1 MPVVH
6 LVDATYELFRAYFGA
21 PPKTA
26 PDGREVGAT
35 RALASSLLFL
45 VREEKATHV
54 ACATDHVIRSFRN
67 DLWPGYKTDEGMDP
81 ALYDQFPI
89 AEDLMRALGFVVWP
103 MVEFEADD
111 ALATGVHR
119 YRSEAE
125 QVIVCTVDKDLAQC
139 VDGDHVIMS
148 DRRRKT
154 TMNQAGVVEKFGV
167 EPSQIP
173 DYLALVGDSADGFP
187 GIRGFGAKS
196 AAAVLGAF
204 GRIEDVPERADGWP
218 RSVRGAAKLAATLAD
233 DKEHAL
239 LFKRLATLR
248 TDAPIREPLVALE
261 WQGPT
266 PELEALTAQLGF
278 PDLAARAREL
288 AERVARGR

>member
-1 MPVVH
+1 MPSVH

-26 PDGREVGAT
+26 PDGREVGAA
-35 RALASSLLFL
+35 RALGSSLLYL
-45 VREEKATHV
+45 VREERATHV
-54 ACATDHVIRSFRN
+54 ACATDQVIRSFRN

-81 ALYDQFPI
+81 ALYGQFPI

-111 ALATGVHR
+111 ALAAGVAR
-119 YRSEAE
+119 YRAEAE
-125 QVIVCTVDKDLAQC
+125 QVVVCTVDKDLAQC
-139 VDGDHVIMS
+139 VDADHVIMS

-167 EPSQIP
+167 LPAQIP
-173 DYLALVGDSADGFP
+173 DYLALVGDTADGYP

-204 GRIEDVPERADGWP
+204 GRIEDVPESPDGWP
-218 RSVRGAAKLAATLAD
+218 RTVRGAAKLAATLAD
-233 DKEHAL
+233 ERDHAL

-248 TDAPIREPLVALE
+248 TDVPITEPLDALR
-261 WQGPT
+261 WRGPT
-266 PELEALTAQLGF
+266 PELRPLTEALGF
-278 PDLAARAREL
+278 PDLATRADDLAARLRTT
-288 AERVARGR
+288 